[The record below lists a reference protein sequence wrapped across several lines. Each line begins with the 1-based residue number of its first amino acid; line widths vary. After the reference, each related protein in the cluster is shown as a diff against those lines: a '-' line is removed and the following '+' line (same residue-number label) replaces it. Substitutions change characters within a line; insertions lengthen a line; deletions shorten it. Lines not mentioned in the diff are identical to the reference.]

1 MTGATVCSGIGAP
14 EAAMLWINWR
24 WCAEVEK
31 FPSAVLAARHGH
43 PNLGDITAPDFIER
57 ATALGPVDLLV
68 AGTPCQAFSVAG
80 LRRSLDDDRGN
91 LTLRFVEIVNAIE
104 PRFTLWENVPGVL
117 STRDN
122 AFGCFLA
129 GMVGADSPLVP
140 ARGQRWT
147 DAGVVAGPKGN
158 AAWRVLDAQYFNLAQ
173 RRERV
178 FVVRC
183 PRNGADPAEVLF
195 EREGVQRH
203 FAPRREAREGIAG
216 TLSARTKGGGGLGT
230 DFDLAGGLVSKC
242 LNGGAM
248 RRIDAGSETLI
259 AGTIAASGAGTQRP
273 AGQCNE
279 PDFLIAHALRAE
291 GHDASEDG
299 TGRGVPLVPMGF
311 YANDSGNDAG
321 ENLSPTL
328 RAMPGGGG
336 NHPAVAFALG
346 SHAGCA
352 DGDQT
357 NRSHDS
363 GGPVGLGVS
372 EELSYSLRNGRTQA
386 VAFTLHGSDKTV
398 STATET
404 ELAGSLR
411 TKPPGSIENSSTTV
425 AVSNW
430 AVRRLTVAECE
441 KLQGFEPGYTQVEY
455 RGKPAA
461 DGPRYRALGNS
472 MAVPVIAWIGRRI
485 LEAER
490 TR

>member
-1 MTGATVCSGIGAP
+1 MP
-14 EAAMLWINWR
+14 WIDWR

-43 PNLGDITAPDFIER
+43 LNLGDITAPDFIER
-57 ATALGPVDLLV
+57 ARALGPLDLLV

-129 GMVGADSPLVP
+129 GMVGADSTLVP

-195 EREGVQRH
+195 EREGVQRNSP
-203 FAPRREAREGIAG
+203 PRREAREGIAHATAPSLTSSG
-216 TLSARTKGGGGLGT
+216 RGVERGGDSRGQ
-230 DFDLAGGLVSKC
+230 DPVVAMC

-248 RRIDAGSETLI
+248 RRIDAESETLI
-259 AGTIAASGAGTQRP
+259 AATLTGNGDAHSGFRDDRG
-273 AGQCNE
+273 
-279 PDFLIAHALRAE
+279 LIAHALRAE
-291 GHDASEDG
+291 GHDASADG
-299 TGRGVPLVPMGF
+299 TGRGVPLVPMAFQSKASASQTMNVSDVAPSMDVVKCDGLAVVMNLRGRDGGAQPELSDVASLRSASGGSSRS
-311 YANDSGNDAG
+311 YAIQ
-321 ENLSPTL
+321 E
-328 RAMPGGGG
+328 RAVSEGPGGPDGMG
-336 NHPAVAFALG
+336 VREEIAYTLEAREKVQYVG
-346 SHAGCA
+346 S
-352 DGDQT
+352 
-357 NRSHDS
+357 R
-363 GGPVGLGVS
+363 
-372 EELSYSLRNGRTQA
+372 
-386 VAFTLHGSDKTV
+386 
-398 STATET
+398 
-404 ELAGSLR
+404 
-411 TKPPGSIENSSTTV
+411 
-425 AVSNW
+425 W
-430 AVRRLTVAECE
+430 AVRRLTPVECE

-472 MAVPVIAWIGRRI
+472 MAVPVMRFLGERI

>member
-1 MTGATVCSGIGAP
+1 MTGATLCSGIGAP
-14 EAAMLWINWR
+14 ETAMPWIDWR

-43 PNLGDITAPDFIER
+43 MNLGDITAPDFIER
-57 ATALGPVDLLV
+57 AQAMGPIDLLV

-80 LRRSLDDDRGN
+80 LRRSLEDDRGN

-117 STRDN
+117 STADN

-129 GMVGADSPLVP
+129 GMVGADSALVP

-147 DAGVVAGPKGN
+147 DAGVVAGPKGR
-158 AAWRVLDAQYFNLAQ
+158 AAWRILDAQYFGLAQ

-183 PRNGADPAEVLF
+183 PGDGADPAEVLF

-203 FAPRREAREGIAG
+203 SPPRREAREGITG

-230 DFDLAGGLVSKC
+230 DFDLDGGLVSKC

-248 RRIDAGSETLI
+248 RRIDAESETLI
-259 AGTIAASGAGTQRP
+259 ASTLKSNNGGGGFGSDPSETFITHS
-273 AGQCNE
+273 
-279 PDFLIAHALRAE
+279 LRAE
-291 GHDASEDG
+291 CRDASEDG
-299 TGRGVPLVPMGF
+299 TGRGVPLVAATLKSNGDGGGLGSDPSENFLPVAFQESQTGTRE
-311 YANDSGNDAG
+311 YDTAG
-321 ENLSPTL
+321 TL
-328 RAMPGGGG
+328 RSDGPG
-336 NHPAVAFALG
+336 
-346 SHAGCA
+346 
-352 DGDQT
+352 
-357 NRSHDS
+357 HD
-363 GGPVGLGVS
+363 PVGTRVRDGM
-372 EELSYSLRNGRTQA
+372 
-386 VAFTLHGSDKTV
+386 
-398 STATET
+398 
-404 ELAGSLR
+404 
-411 TKPPGSIENSSTTV
+411 
-425 AVSNW
+425 
-430 AVRRLTVAECE
+430 AVRRLTPTECE
-441 KLQGFEPGYTQVEY
+441 RLQGFPDGYTQVEY
-455 RGKPAA
+455 RVKEAA